1 MYLTIMRHYAYY
13 FAAATACAA
22 ALCVTACSADDIS
35 HTAATTQ
42 DARHRA
48 HVRLY
53 CTTAAL
59 TAGTPGTLASPT
71 PLTRAALTAN
81 GKALTDIYIMDY
93 DKTTGALL
101 QVLHQTS
108 TAQDFAAPDLLLDYG
123 AHTIKVVATR
133 SDSPTLQ
140 TATGAVWTT
149 TDNATMDVPTSAD
162 APVLMASSK
171 TSDTF
176 GAEVGVTV
184 GTGTSEAVSIT
195 LERFVAKLVIKATD
209 TFPADCTTLDV
220 TLDES
225 PAMSWASMSVIERAK
240 NHRITDVSGLAGKT
254 GTTISYFVLCPVDGY
269 TTDVVVTPGS
279 SAGSRYTA
287 VTVTDVPLERN
298 KVTTIT
304 GTLYGHTRGMAIQ
317 VADAWSADGHDIN
330 I

>member
-1 MYLTIMRHYAYY
+1 MPPSIPRRPDSAPT
-13 FAAATACAA
+13 CA
-22 ALCVTACSADDIS
+22 S
-35 HTAATTQ
+35 
-42 DARHRA
+42 
-48 HVRLY
+48 
-53 CTTAAL
+53 TAAL
-59 TAGTPGTLASPT
+59 TAGTMISRAPV
-71 PLTRAALTAN
+71 TRAALTAN

-93 DKTTGALL
+93 DKATGALL

-108 TAQDFAAPDLLLDYG
+108 TAADFAEPDILLDYG
-123 AHTIKVVATR
+123 AHIIKVVATR

-140 TATGAVWTT
+140 TAAGATWPT
-149 TDNATMDVPTSAD
+149 TDNTMMDVPANAD
-162 APVLMASSK
+162 APVLMASNK

-176 GAEVGVTV
+176 GAEVDVTV

-195 LERFVAKLVIKATD
+195 LERLVAKLIVKATD

-220 TLDES
+220 TLDEY
-225 PAMSWASMSVIERAK
+225 PALSWASMSVIEAAK
-240 NHRITDVSGLAGKT
+240 NHRISDVSGLAGKT

-269 TTDVVVTPGS
+269 TTDVVVTHGS
-279 SAGSRYTA
+279 SAGSGYTA

-304 GTLYGHTRGMAIQ
+304 GTLYGHTRSMAIQ

>member
-1 MYLTIMRHYAYY
+1 MRHHAYY
-13 FAAATACAA
+13 LATAAACAA
-22 ALCVTACSADDIS
+22 ALCVTACSTDDIS

-42 DARHRA
+42 EARQRA

-53 CTTAAL
+53 CSTAAL
-59 TAGTPGTLASPT
+59 TAGVPGAMISRTPI
-71 PLTRAALTAN
+71 TRAALTAN

-93 DKTTGALL
+93 DKATGVLL

-108 TAQDFAAPDLLLDYG
+108 AADDFAAPDLILDYG
-123 AHTIKVVATR
+123 EHTIKVVATR

-140 TATGAVWTT
+140 TATGAAWTT
-149 TDNATMDVPTSAD
+149 TDNAIMDVPTSAGT
-162 APVLMASSK
+162 PVLMASNK

-176 GAEVGVTV
+176 GAEVDVAV

-195 LERFVAKLVIKATD
+195 LERLVAKLVVKATD
-209 TFPADCTTLDV
+209 TLSADCTTLDV
-220 TLDES
+220 TIDEY
-225 PAMSWASMSVIERAK
+225 PAMSWASMSVIEAVK

-254 GTTISYFVLCPVDGY
+254 GITISYFVLSPVDGY

-279 SAGSRYTA
+279 SAGSGYTA
-287 VTVTDVPLERN
+287 VTVTGVPLERN